1 MQKELGSGTDSSAE
15 SRATL
20 HGHLMALGHLSAT
33 VERLLASAGETLS
46 DLPSESPDLT
56 YRLLFGQVVL
66 AHRTFDGLLTMLS
79 QLLDDGDGPGK
90 YGSPNLPV
98 RGIPST

>member
-1 MQKELGSGTDSSAE
+1 
-15 SRATL
+15 
-20 HGHLMALGHLSAT
+20 MALGHLSAT
-33 VERLLASAGETLS
+33 VERLLGSAGETLS

-79 QLLDDGDGPGK
+79 QLLDDEGDPGR
-90 YGSPNLPV
+90 SVSVNQPE